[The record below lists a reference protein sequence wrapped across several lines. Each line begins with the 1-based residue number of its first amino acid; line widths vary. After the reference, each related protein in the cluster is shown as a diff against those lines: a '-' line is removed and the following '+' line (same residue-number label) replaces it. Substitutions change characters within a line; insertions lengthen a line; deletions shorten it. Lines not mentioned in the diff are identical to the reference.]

1 MTHGVQ
7 ASCLAALF
15 MVTATA
21 SAVAQRGALDAATPN
36 DESNIVTIQGCLEG
50 VILTATDLTESIVPG
65 LLAATMGDRFRVVGD
80 EELLD
85 DLRAFNGHVVEI
97 IGVLREQRGRTQRAG
112 RGKRVGEQ
120 TFVWIGGGTR
130 APNQRNPFSGQSL
143 PESGQ
148 AGAPTEI
155 EMRAVV
161 PVIGTCPIV

>member
-1 MTHGVQ
+1 MTHAVQ

-15 MVTATA
+15 MVTATS
-21 SAVAQRGALDAATPN
+21 SAVAQGGALDAATPN
-36 DESNIVTIQGCLEG
+36 DELNIVTIQGCLEG
-50 VILTATDLTESIVPG
+50 VILTSTDLTESIWPG
-65 LLAATMGDRFRVVGD
+65 LAATMGDRFRVVGD
-80 EELLD
+80 KELLD
-85 DLRAFNGHVVEI
+85 ELRAFNGHVVEI

-130 APNQRNPFSGQSL
+130 APNHPNPFSGQSL

-148 AGAPTEI
+148 AGAPAEI

-161 PVIGTCPIV
+161 PVNGTCPIV